1 MTAKNWQVRLNPP
14 GPNTV
19 QCASDWSWN
28 ISPAIA
34 DYDLL
39 AIHSGRGSY
48 RAGDSDTVIEAMAG
62 TCILLRKGCRYF
74 CKTDPAN
81 PMRVSYVHFEYVN
94 PCGKVITPEPEMTG
108 DLSRQFHANHLIFE
122 LINKMAEAWRFQNAP
137 SAANTWLA
145 AALLEYLS
153 PAETGEGE
161 SNERAGQIRS
171 LCRQIRQEPQ
181 RIWRIDDLARQAA
194 CTRDHLGRLFRK
206 FVGQSPGEYIIQAR
220 IEAAMQLLKTSD
232 HSITRIAELLGYCDV
247 YAFSRQFSNRTGL
260 SPKAYR
266 KER

>member
-1 MTAKNWQVRLNPP
+1 M
-14 GPNTV
+14 
-19 QCASDWSWN
+19 
-28 ISPAIA
+28 A

-39 AIHSGRGSY
+39 AIHSGLGHY
-48 RAGDSDTVIEAMAG
+48 RIVGDNTVIQATAG
-62 TCILLRKGCRYF
+62 TCILLRKGCEYF
-74 CKTDPAN
+74 CTTDHAN

-94 PCGKVITPEPEMTG
+94 PRGRVITPEPEITG

-122 LINKMAEAWRFQNAP
+122 LLSRMSDAWRFQNDQ
-137 SAANTWLA
+137 SAAGKWLDA
-145 AALLEYLS
+145 AILEYLR
-153 PAETGEGE
+153 PPDTCEG
-161 SNERAGQIRS
+161 SSGNRAGQIRS
-171 LCRQIRQEPQ
+171 LCRQIRQEPD
-181 RIWRIDDLARQAA
+181 RIWRIEDLATQAA

-206 FVGQSPGEYIIQAR
+206 FVGLSPGEYIIQAR

-266 KER
+266 KKR